1 MANPVRGIRA
11 APFTSR
17 YSGGWYIDV
26 LVDNQLE
33 SDSITTRRTEMGP
46 SLVLRRF
53 DGVSIQRMGELAK
66 GHGQVLTPE
75 EIVFLRAHPFAVSI
89 EDGDEV
95 EVRWFRDELAINAF
109 WFAAVRLEAEQAA
122 VEESTPRHLSGS
134 TLH

>member
-33 SDSITTRRTEMGP
+33 SDSITTRRSDMGP
-46 SLVLRRF
+46 ALVLRRF
-53 DGVSIQRMGELAK
+53 DGVTAQRLSELAK
-66 GHGQVLTPE
+66 GHGQALTAE
-75 EIVFLRAHPFAVSI
+75 EVIFVRAHPFAVSI
-89 EDGDEV
+89 EDGEEV
-95 EVRWFRDELAINAF
+95 EVRWFRDELAMNAF
-109 WFAAVRLEAEQAA
+109 WFAAVRLESDRQPHDPVPLHAN
-122 VEESTPRHLSGS
+122 GS